1 MSNMARINDGTVF
14 EVLKPIQG
22 FDIAD
27 CFHPDI
33 LAGCI
38 ACSDEVQVGW
48 VMTEAGL
55 VDPDA
60 VVPEEEAPAAE
71 ALAEE
76 PAPSE

>member
-1 MSNMARINDGTVF
+1 MSNMARINDGTVV
-14 EVLKPIQG
+14 EVLKPIAG
-22 FDIAD
+22 FDVTD

-33 LAGCI
+33 LAGCV
-38 ACSDEVQVGW
+38 AVNDDVQVGW

-60 VVPEEEAPAAE
+60 VVPEEEAPVEE
-71 ALAEE
+71 APAVE